1 MGTSTPDINE
11 LLRQCEKPF
20 AFDEHGM
27 IMKKDGTTIDSV
39 YLLKD
44 AIRRRMTQ
52 IDPHWTT
59 SAPQL
64 MGIQGDVVA
73 MTGSLTFL
81 GAMRSAIGTGK
92 ITSSKTFDGKRTEI
106 EGYELARE
114 ISKAM
119 KSAVSDLLPRLATE
133 WNIGGYLRHFPLK
146 TIKTEAGFKSWLGQ
160 QMAVWEQRYTTHWAM
175 NGKGT
180 LFGALIKAH
189 GLTWETVKAELE
201 PGRTLTG
208 LRDISLSDVE
218 AFTRLTVLALEA
230 TKKS

>member
-1 MGTSTPDINE
+1 MATPTSDITD
-11 LLRQCEKPF
+11 LLRQCERPF
-20 AFDEHGM
+20 PFEDHG
-27 IMKKDGTTIDSV
+27 IIFKKDGTTIDSV

-44 AIRRRMTQ
+44 AIRRRLSQ
-52 IDPHWTT
+52 IDPQWTT

-73 MTGSLTFL
+73 MTGALTFL
-81 GAMRSAIGTGK
+81 GAMRTAIGTGK
-92 ITSSKTFDGKRTEI
+92 ITSSRVFDSKRTEI

-114 ISKAM
+114 VSKAI

-133 WNIGGYLRHFPLK
+133 WNIGSYLRQIPK
-146 TIKTEAGFKSWLGQ
+146 TVKTEAGFKSWLGTQ
-160 QMAVWEQRYTTHWAM
+160 VAAWEQRYTTHWAM

-189 GLTWETVKAELE
+189 GLTWDTVKVQLE

-208 LRDISLSDVE
+208 LRDISLSDVD
-218 AFTRLTVLALEA
+218 AFARLTVIALESL
-230 TKKS
+230 KR